1 MLISEDEYLVVGKI
15 IKPVGLKGEVKIY
28 PETDDINRFERVKFL
43 FIKKNSN
50 YKKLEIEKARIIGKN
65 VALKF
70 RGVDSIDSAG
80 HISGNYLYVERKHA
94 IKLPEGS
101 YYYYDLC
108 RCMVKTV
115 DGKAV
120 GKMVNIIAL
129 GEYDVYVVNLQ
140 KSREEVYIPAVKEIV
155 KRVDIE
161 NQEIIIEPMEGL
173 IEDTEY

>member
-1 MLISEDEYLVVGKI
+1 
-15 IKPVGLKGEVKIY
+15 
-28 PETDDINRFERVKFL
+28 
-43 FIKKNSN
+43 
-50 YKKLEIEKARIIGKN
+50 
-65 VALKF
+65 
-70 RGVDSIDSAG
+70 
-80 HISGNYLYVERKHA
+80 
-94 IKLPEGS
+94 
-101 YYYYDLC
+101 
-108 RCMVKTV
+108 MVKTV

-173 IEDTEY
+173 IENTED